1 MASKLLLGYIYMT
14 QNGASQESLSSVD
27 KEVAGLIDSDLG
39 RQNSHIHLIAS
50 ENFASKAVMEAS
62 GSILTNKYSEGFP
75 GRRYYV
81 GCEIIDEI
89 EQLAIDRACELFES
103 DHANVQPHSGSS
115 ANMAVYL
122 SLLEPG
128 DTVLGMSLDQGGHLT
143 HGSPVNFS
151 GRVYNFIGYGLDK
164 DTELIDMEE
173 VYRMAVENKPKLIIA
188 GYSSYSQSL
197 NYERFREIADEVG
210 AYLLVDA
217 AHFIGL
223 VAGKV
228 IENPTK
234 YAHVVT
240 ATTHKALRGPRGGL
254 ILCKEELAKTIDKNI
269 FPGAQG
275 GPLNNQIAAKAVCF
289 KEAMTEDYK
298 SYAQQILNNAVA
310 LAESFIGEGLRVVS
324 GGTENHIVLVDTR
337 SVDDELTGKDA
348 GILLN
353 NKGITLNRN
362 AIPFDPRSPFITSG
376 IRMGTPAVTTCGMA
390 EKEMNEVGYLISEI
404 LKSRNDDK
412 KLNELETKVR
422 DIAKEFQP
430 YG

>member
-1 MASKLLLGYIYMT
+1 MT
-14 QNGASQESLSSVD
+14 NKGASQNPLIGVD
-27 KEVAGLIDSDLG
+27 SEISDLISEDLK
-39 RQNSHIHLIAS
+39 RQNTHIHLIAS

-75 GRRYYV
+75 GRRYYE
-81 GCEIIDEI
+81 GCEVVDKI
-89 EQLAIDRACELFES
+89 EQLAIDRACELFEA

-151 GRVYNFIGYGLDK
+151 GQIYNFVGYGLNEE
-164 DTELIDMEE
+164 TELIDMET
-173 VYRMAVENKPKLIIA
+173 VYKMALEHKPKLIIA

-197 NYERFREIADEVG
+197 NFQKFREIADEVG
-210 AYLLVDA
+210 AHFMVDA

-228 IENPTK
+228 VDNPAK
-234 YAHVVT
+234 YADVVT
-240 ATTHKALRGPRGGL
+240 ATTHKALRGPRGGI
-254 ILCKEELAKTIDKNI
+254 ILTKEEFAKDIDKNI

-275 GPLNNQIAAKAVCF
+275 GALNNQIAAKAVCF
-289 KEAMTEDYK
+289 KEALTTEYQE
-298 SYAQQILNNAVA
+298 YAKQILNNAKA
-310 LAESFIGEGLRVVS
+310 LADSFQEQGLRVVS
-324 GGTENHIVLVDTR
+324 GGTENHLVLVDTR
-337 SVDDELTGKDA
+337 SVDEDLTGKEA

-353 NKGITLNRN
+353 EKGITLNRN

-376 IRMGTPAVTTCGMA
+376 IRMGTPAVTTCGM
-390 EKEMNEVGYLISEI
+390 KEGELTQVGYLISEI
-404 LKSRNDDK
+404 LKNRLDEK
-412 KLNELETKVR
+412 KLNNLEEQVR
-422 DIAKEFQP
+422 SLAKSFQP

>member
-1 MASKLLLGYIYMT
+1 MNKK
-14 QNGASQESLSSVD
+14 GASQESLNNVD
-27 KEVAGLIDSDLG
+27 AEISELIDNDLN
-39 RQNSHIHLIAS
+39 RQNTLIHLIAS

-75 GRRYYV
+75 GRRYYE
-81 GCEIIDEI
+81 GCETVDQI
-89 EQLAIDRACELFES
+89 EQLAIDRACELFEA

-122 SLLEPG
+122 SILEPG

-151 GRVYNFIGYGLDK
+151 GQVYNFVGYGLDE
-164 DTELIDMEE
+164 DTELINMET
-173 VYRMAVENKPKLIIA
+173 VYNMALEHKPKLIIA

-197 NYERFREIADEVG
+197 DFQKFREIADEVG
-210 AYLLVDA
+210 AHFMVDA

-228 IENPTK
+228 VDNPTK
-234 YAHVVT
+234 YADVVT
-240 ATTHKALRGPRGGL
+240 ATTHKALRGPRGGI
-254 ILCKEELAKTIDKNI
+254 ILTREEFAKDIDKNI

-275 GPLNNQIAAKAVCF
+275 GALNNQIAAKAVCF
-289 KEAMTEDYK
+289 KEALTNEYQE
-298 SYAQQILNNAVA
+298 YAKQILNNAKA
-310 LAESFIGEGLRVVS
+310 LSDSFQEQGLRVIS

-337 SVDDELTGKDA
+337 SVDEELTGKEA

-353 NKGITLNRN
+353 DRGVTLNRN

-376 IRMGTPAVTTCGMA
+376 IRMGTPAVTTCGM
-390 EKEMNEVGYLISEI
+390 KEYELTQVGYLISEI
-404 LKSRNDDK
+404 MKNRSDEN
-412 KLNELETKVR
+412 KLNELEAEVR
-422 DIAKEFQP
+422 SLATSFQP

>member
-1 MASKLLLGYIYMT
+1 MNKK
-14 QNGASQESLSSVD
+14 GASQESLNNVD
-27 KEVAGLIDSDLG
+27 AEISDLINNDLN
-39 RQNSHIHLIAS
+39 RQNTHIHLIAS

-75 GRRYYV
+75 GRRYYE
-81 GCEIIDEI
+81 GCETVDQI
-89 EQLAIDRACELFES
+89 EQLAIDRACELFEA

-122 SLLEPG
+122 SILEPG

-151 GRVYNFIGYGLDK
+151 GQVYNFVGYGLDE
-164 DTELIDMEE
+164 DTELINMET
-173 VYRMAVENKPKLIIA
+173 VYNMALEHKPKLIIA

-197 NYERFREIADEVG
+197 DFQKFREIADEVG
-210 AYLLVDA
+210 AHFMVDA

-228 IENPTK
+228 VDNPTK
-234 YAHVVT
+234 YADVVT
-240 ATTHKALRGPRGGL
+240 ATTHKALRGPRGGI
-254 ILCKEELAKTIDKNI
+254 ILTREEFAKDIDKNI

-275 GPLNNQIAAKAVCF
+275 GALNNQIAAKAVCF
-289 KEAMTEDYK
+289 KEALTKEYQE
-298 SYAQQILNNAVA
+298 YAKQILNNAKA
-310 LAESFIGEGLRVVS
+310 LSDSFQEQGLRVIS

-337 SVDDELTGKDA
+337 SVDEELTGKEA

-353 NKGITLNRN
+353 DRGVTLNRN

-376 IRMGTPAVTTCGMA
+376 IRMGTPAVTTCGM
-390 EKEMNEVGYLISEI
+390 KEHELTQVGFLISEI
-404 LKSRNDDK
+404 MKNRSDEN
-412 KLNELETKVR
+412 KLNELEAEVR
-422 DIAKEFQP
+422 LLATSFQP

>member
-1 MASKLLLGYIYMT
+1 MNKK
-14 QNGASQESLSSVD
+14 GASQESLNNVD
-27 KEVAGLIDSDLG
+27 AEISELIDNDLN
-39 RQNSHIHLIAS
+39 RQNTHIHLIAS

-75 GRRYYV
+75 GRRYYE
-81 GCEIIDEI
+81 GCETVDQI
-89 EQLAIDRACELFES
+89 EQLAIDRACELFEA

-122 SLLEPG
+122 STLEPG

-151 GRVYNFIGYGLDK
+151 GQVYNFVGYGLDE
-164 DTELIDMEE
+164 DTELINMET
-173 VYRMAVENKPKLIIA
+173 VYNMALEHKPKLIIA

-197 NYERFREIADEVG
+197 DFQKFREIADEVG
-210 AYLLVDA
+210 AHFMVDA

-228 IENPTK
+228 VDNPAK
-234 YAHVVT
+234 YADVVT
-240 ATTHKALRGPRGGL
+240 ATTHKALRGPRGGI
-254 ILCKEELAKTIDKNI
+254 ILTKEEFAKDIDKNI

-275 GPLNNQIAAKAVCF
+275 GALNNQIAAKAVCF
-289 KEAMTEDYK
+289 KEALTTEYQE
-298 SYAQQILNNAVA
+298 YAKQILNNAKA
-310 LAESFIGEGLRVVS
+310 LADSFQEQGLRVVS
-324 GGTENHIVLVDTR
+324 GGTENHLVLVDTR
-337 SVDDELTGKDA
+337 SVDEELTGKEA

-353 NKGITLNRN
+353 EKGITLNRN

-376 IRMGTPAVTTCGMA
+376 IRMGTPAVTTCGM
-390 EKEMNEVGYLISEI
+390 KEGELTQVGYLISEI
-404 LKSRNDDK
+404 LKNRLDEK
-412 KLNELETKVR
+412 KLNNLEEQVR
-422 DIAKEFQP
+422 SLAKSFQP

>member
-1 MASKLLLGYIYMT
+1 MT

-75 GRRYYV
+75 GRRYYE

-228 IENPTK
+228 VENPTNVLK
-234 YAHVVT
+234 YVSYGIGK
-240 ATTHKALRGPRGGL
+240 TTLSPL
-254 ILCKEELAKTIDKNI
+254 SKNNTYYIKI
-269 FPGAQG
+269 FPYTNSGSNINYKLDSPQ
-275 GPLNNQIAAKAVCF
+275 QAV
-289 KEAMTEDYK
+289 
-298 SYAQQILNNAVA
+298 
-310 LAESFIGEGLRVVS
+310 
-324 GGTENHIVLVDTR
+324 
-337 SVDDELTGKDA
+337 
-348 GILLN
+348 
-353 NKGITLNRN
+353 ITIN
-362 AIPFDPRSPFITSG
+362 
-376 IRMGTPAVTTCGMA
+376 
-390 EKEMNEVGYLISEI
+390 
-404 LKSRNDDK
+404 
-412 KLNELETKVR
+412 
-422 DIAKEFQP
+422 
-430 YG
+430 

>member
-1 MASKLLLGYIYMT
+1 MNKK
-14 QNGASQESLSSVD
+14 GASQDSLNSVD
-27 KEVAGLIDSDLG
+27 VEISELIGNDLK
-39 RQNSHIHLIAS
+39 RQNTHIHLIAS

-75 GRRYYV
+75 GRRYYE
-81 GCEIIDEI
+81 GCEIVDQI
-89 EQLAIDRACELFES
+89 EQLAIDRACELFEA

-151 GRVYNFIGYGLDK
+151 GQVYNFVGYGLNEDS
-164 DTELIDMEE
+164 ELIDMET
-173 VYRMAVENKPKLIIA
+173 VYNMALEHKPKLIIA

-197 NYERFREIADEVG
+197 NFQKFREIADEVG
-210 AYLLVDA
+210 AHFMVDA

-228 IENPTK
+228 VDNPAK
-234 YAHVVT
+234 YADVVT
-240 ATTHKALRGPRGGL
+240 ATTHKALRGPRGGI
-254 ILCKEELAKTIDKNI
+254 ILTKEEFAKDIDKNT

-275 GPLNNQIAAKAVCF
+275 GALNNQIAAKAVCF
-289 KEAMTEDYK
+289 KEALTTEYQE
-298 SYAQQILNNAVA
+298 YAKQILNNAKA
-310 LAESFIGEGLRVVS
+310 LADSFQEQGLRVVS
-324 GGTENHIVLVDTR
+324 GGTENHLVLVDTR
-337 SVDDELTGKDA
+337 SVDEELTGKEA

-353 NKGITLNRN
+353 EKGITLNRN

-376 IRMGTPAVTTCGMA
+376 IRMGTPAVTTCGMQ
-390 EKEMNEVGYLISEI
+390 EDELTQVGYLISEI
-404 LKSRNDDK
+404 LKNRLDEN
-412 KLNELETKVR
+412 KLNELEEQVR
-422 DIAKEFQP
+422 SLAKSFQP

>member
-1 MASKLLLGYIYMT
+1 MT
-14 QNGASQESLSSVD
+14 NKGASQNSLDGVD
-27 KEVAGLIDSDLG
+27 SEISELISEDLK

-75 GRRYYV
+75 GRRYYE
-81 GCEIIDEI
+81 GCEVVDKI
-89 EQLAIDRACELFES
+89 EQLAIDRACELFEA

-151 GRVYNFIGYGLDK
+151 GQVYNFVGYGLNEE
-164 DTELIDMEE
+164 TELIDMET
-173 VYRMAVENKPKLIIA
+173 VYKMALEHKPKLIIA

-197 NYERFREIADEVG
+197 NFQKFREIADEVG
-210 AYLLVDA
+210 ANFMVDA

-228 IENPTK
+228 VDNPAK
-234 YAHVVT
+234 YADVVT
-240 ATTHKALRGPRGGL
+240 ATTHKALRGPRGGI
-254 ILCKEELAKTIDKNI
+254 ILTKEEFAKSIDKNT

-275 GPLNNQIAAKAVCF
+275 GALNNQIAAKAVCF
-289 KEAMTEDYK
+289 KEALTTEYQE
-298 SYAQQILNNAVA
+298 YAKQILNNAKS
-310 LAESFIGEGLRVVS
+310 LANSFQDQGLRVVS
-324 GGTENHIVLVDTR
+324 GGTENHLVLVDTR
-337 SVDDELTGKDA
+337 SVDEELTGKEA

-353 NKGITLNRN
+353 EKGITLNRN

-376 IRMGTPAVTTCGMA
+376 IRMGTPAVTTCGM
-390 EKEMNEVGYLISEI
+390 KEGELTQVGYLISEI
-404 LKSRNDDK
+404 LKNRSDES
-412 KLNELETKVR
+412 KLNELEEQVR
-422 DIAKEFQP
+422 SLAKSFQP

>member
-1 MASKLLLGYIYMT
+1 MT

-75 GRRYYV
+75 GRRYYE

-197 NYERFREIADEVG
+197 AYKRFREIADKSG
-210 AYLLVDA
+210 SLLLADIAHPSGLIA
-217 AHFIGL
+217 AGL
-223 VAGKV
+223 YS
-228 IENPTK
+228 NPIPFCDF
-234 YAHVVT
+234 VT
-240 ATTHKALRGPRGGL
+240 TTTHKTLRGPRGGM
-254 ILCKEELAKTIDKNI
+254 IMTKEEHLKIINSRV
-269 FPGAQG
+269 FPGTQG
-275 GPLNNQIAAKAVCF
+275 GPLMNTIAAKAVAFNEALSDSF
-289 KEAMTEDYK
+289 KDYQK
-298 SYAQQILNNAVA
+298 QVLANSRLLAKILIDKGFNCITGGTDTHLVLLDLRGSGVTGKEGEGA
-310 LAESFIGEGLRVVS
+310 LAS
-324 GGTENHIVLVDTR
+324 
-337 SVDDELTGKDA
+337 A
-348 GILLN
+348 GITT
-353 NKGITLNRN
+353 NKN
-362 AIPFDPRSPFITSG
+362 AIPFDPLPPSVASG
-376 IRMGTPAVTTCGMA
+376 IRIGTPGITTRGM
-390 EKEMNEVGYLISEI
+390 KEDEVRQIGELISKV
-404 LKSRNDDK
+404 L
-412 KLNELETKVR
+412 LNYDNEALLETCKKEVNDLCVR
-422 DIAKEFQP
+422 FPI
-430 YG
+430 YTNLL

>member
-1 MASKLLLGYIYMT
+1 MT
-14 QNGASQESLSSVD
+14 NKGASQNSLDGVD
-27 KEVAGLIDSDLG
+27 SEISELISEDLK

-75 GRRYYV
+75 GRRYYE
-81 GCEIIDEI
+81 GCEVVDKI
-89 EQLAIDRACELFES
+89 EQLAIDRACELFEA

-115 ANMAVYL
+115 TNMAVYL

-151 GRVYNFIGYGLDK
+151 GQVYNFVGYGLNEE
-164 DTELIDMEE
+164 TELIDMET
-173 VYRMAVENKPKLIIA
+173 VYKMALEHKPKLIIA

-197 NYERFREIADEVG
+197 NFQKFREIADEVG
-210 AYLLVDA
+210 ANFMVDA

-228 IENPTK
+228 VDNPAK
-234 YAHVVT
+234 YADVVT
-240 ATTHKALRGPRGGL
+240 ATTHKALRGPRGGI
-254 ILCKEELAKTIDKNI
+254 ILTKEEFAKSIDKNT

-275 GPLNNQIAAKAVCF
+275 GALNNQIAAKAVCF
-289 KEAMTEDYK
+289 KEALTTEYQE
-298 SYAQQILNNAVA
+298 YAKQILNNAKS
-310 LAESFIGEGLRVVS
+310 LANSFQEQGLRVVS
-324 GGTENHIVLVDTR
+324 GGTENHLVLVDTR
-337 SVDDELTGKDA
+337 SVDEELTGKEA

-353 NKGITLNRN
+353 EKGITLNRN

-376 IRMGTPAVTTCGMA
+376 IRMGTPAVTTCGM
-390 EKEMNEVGYLISEI
+390 KEGELTQVGYLISEI
-404 LKSRNDDK
+404 LKNRSDES
-412 KLNELETKVR
+412 KLNELEEQVR
-422 DIAKEFQP
+422 SLAKSFQP

>member
-1 MASKLLLGYIYMT
+1 MT
-14 QNGASQESLSSVD
+14 QKGASQESLSSVD
-27 KEVAGLIDSDLG
+27 TEIAGLIDSDLG

-75 GRRYYV
+75 GRRYYE
-81 GCEIIDEI
+81 GCEVVDEI
-89 EQLAIDRACELFES
+89 EQLAIDRACELFEA

-151 GRVYNFIGYGLDK
+151 GRVYNFVGYGLDQ
-164 DTELIDMEE
+164 DTELINMEE
-173 VYRMAVENKPKLIIA
+173 VHRMAVENKPKLIIA

-197 NYERFREIADEVG
+197 NFEKFREIADEVG

-228 IENPTK
+228 VENPTK
-234 YAHVVT
+234 YADVVT

-254 ILCKEELAKTIDKNI
+254 ILCKEDFAKTIDKNI

-275 GPLNNQIAAKAVCF
+275 GAINNQIAAKAVCF
-289 KEAMTEDYK
+289 KEAMTQEYK
-298 SYAQQILNNAVA
+298 DYAQQILNNAVA
-310 LAESFIGEGLRVVS
+310 LSDSFTSEGLRVVS

-353 NKGITLNRN
+353 DKGITLNRN

-376 IRMGTPAVTTCGMA
+376 IRMETPAETTCGMK
-390 EKEMNEVGYLISEI
+390 EKEMKEVGHLISEI
-404 LKSRNDDK
+404 LKSRNDDS
-412 KLNELETKVR
+412 KLQELETKVR